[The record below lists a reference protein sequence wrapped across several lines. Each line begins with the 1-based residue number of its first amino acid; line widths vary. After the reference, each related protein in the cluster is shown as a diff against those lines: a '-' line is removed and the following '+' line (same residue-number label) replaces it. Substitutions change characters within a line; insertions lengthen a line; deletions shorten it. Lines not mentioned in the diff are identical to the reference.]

1 MATFEELRL
10 VTGGH
15 RSCEGVVARWLGPW
29 VGENITYELEMEIPN
44 ELNQT
49 TETVVE
55 LAYHQRRMVLKLVEE
70 SKPKNAA
77 SHAERRAHG
86 F

>member
-1 MATFEELRL
+1 MAFAKHLFL
-10 VTGGH
+10 
-15 RSCEGVVARWLGPW
+15 EGTPACDLLPW
-29 VGENITYELEMEIPN
+29 VGENRTYQLEMEMPN

-55 LAYHQRRMVLKLVEE
+55 LACHQRRMVVKLVEE
-70 SKPKNAA
+70 SKPMNAA
-77 SHAERRAHG
+77 SHPERRAHV

>member
-1 MATFEELRL
+1 M
-10 VTGGH
+10 
-15 RSCEGVVARWLGPW
+15 
-29 VGENITYELEMEIPN
+29 EMPN

-55 LAYHQRRMVLKLVEE
+55 LACHQRRMVVKLVEE
-70 SKPKNAA
+70 SKPMNAA
-77 SHAERRAHG
+77 SHPERRAHV